1 MKYLLLILLCLSC
14 GDDGFRKVEKLEG
27 FRILGVVADKS
38 EVDVLETA
46 NLRVLIADVNGVS
59 DILDGSYVACVDPGV
74 SRGAEAACSTLI
86 SSGNYDINMLDL
98 PAMSGRVGTGPI
110 INIDIPDDILIG
122 KSTIEKF
129 NGVAVIVIFNF
140 TINGVNH
147 SAYKR
152 VVATDG
158 TRTRNTVPTDSE
170 ILLNNQ
176 PIASAPN
183 APNDGDNLS
192 VTTSA
197 AETYEIMN
205 VDGSKETLTE
215 KYEIAWYTN
224 SGKFDLP
231 KAKIDEVVEYQGD
244 TASTLTIAVIRDERG
259 GLDFV
264 KAYFP

>member
-1 MKYLLLILLCLSC
+1 MKYLLFILLCVSC

-27 FRILGVVADKS
+27 FRILGIVADKS

-59 DILDGSYVACVDPGV
+59 TTLDGSYVACVDPGI
-74 SRGAEAACSTLI
+74 SRGAEATCETLI
-86 SSGNYDINMLDL
+86 SAGDYDINMGDL
-98 PAMSGRVGTGPI
+98 PALSGRVGTGPI

-122 KSTIEKF
+122 KSTLEKF

-152 VVATDG
+152 IVATDG
-158 TRTRNTVPTDSE
+158 SRTRNTVPTGSA

-176 PIASAPN
+176 VIAS

-197 AETYEIMN
+197 AETYEVMN

>member
-1 MKYLLLILLCLSC
+1 MKYLFLILLCLSC
-14 GDDGFRKVEKLEG
+14 GDDGFRKVDKLEG
-27 FRILGVVADKS
+27 FRILGLVANNS
-38 EVDVLETA
+38 EVAPGGSATV
-46 NLRVLIADVNGVS
+46 NVLIADVNGTDNS
-59 DILDGSYVACVDPGV
+59 INGAYVTCVDPGI
-74 SRGAEAACSTLI
+74 SRGAEATCENPIDGPTSF
-86 SSGNYDINMLDL
+86 SINVSALT
-98 PAMSGRVGTGPI
+98 GRVGLGP
-110 INIDIPDDILIG
+110 NLPVSVPATILDG
-122 KSTIEKF
+122 KSNQEKF
-129 NGVAVIVIFNF
+129 NGVAVIVIVNF

-152 VVATDG
+152 IVATDG
-158 TRTRNTVPTDSE
+158 TRTRNTVPTGSA

-176 PIASAPN
+176 VIASAPN
-183 APNDGDNLS
+183 DGDSLS
-192 VTTSA
+192 ATTA
-197 AETYEIMN
+197 PAETYEIMN

>member
-1 MKYLLLILLCLSC
+1 MKYLLLILLCFSC

-27 FRILGVVADKS
+27 FRILGVVSDNS
-38 EVDVLETA
+38 EVAAGDSVTVNA
-46 NLRVLIADVNGVS
+46 LIADVKGTENSISGNY
-59 DILDGSYVACVDPGV
+59 ITCIDPGIG
-74 SRGAEAACSTLI
+74 RGAEASCDNPVSV
-86 SSGNYDINMLDL
+86 GNYNIDMTVPGLT
-98 PAMSGRVGTGPI
+98 GRVGLGP
-110 INIDIPDDILIG
+110 NLSVTVPTTILDG
-122 KSTIEKF
+122 KSSLEKF
-129 NGVAVIVIFNF
+129 NGVALIVIFNF
-140 TINGVNH
+140 TIDSVNY
-147 SAYKR
+147 STYKR
-152 VVATDG
+152 IVATDG
-158 TRTRNTVPTDSE
+158 TRTRNTVPTGSA

-176 PIASAPN
+176 VIAS

-197 AETYEIMN
+197 TETYEVMN